1 MHSNNRRRGKNI
13 FKCLPTPSIKKK
25 NPGSSP
31 ACLQLRRWA
40 IFLPL
45 MWNKHIPLSLSNP
58 FNTESVT
65 KGNPVSSK
73 LLTHK
78 ACDCVDSTPWQGT
91 LERDF
96 KQFTTVEATLG
107 PPWG

>member
-25 NPGSSP
+25 KIQAPGSSP

-73 LLTHK
+73 LLTRP
-78 ACDCVDSTPWQGT
+78 VTVLIPPLGREPWKET
-91 LERDF
+91 SSSLPLWR
-96 KQFTTVEATLG
+96 
-107 PPWG
+107 PH